1 MQSKLGRN
9 LRVLDLGCG
18 NGRFLHWL
26 VKNFAEVEY
35 VGVDFSDYLLGV
47 AKKNDQKRI
56 GTFIKSDLFM
66 DEWIFLNSLVDFDL
80 IVSFGLVHHI
90 PSKELV
96 ETFFGNLNKLIR
108 NQKTLGI
115 FTIWNYHKLARLEK
129 KILRQEDLPKKFQ
142 VNLGKNENILIWD
155 KEEYSTRFSRCFS
168 KEEILGYLGHGFQVL
183 DFYMDDDRNQRRN
196 SYFVISR

>member
-1 MQSKLGRN
+1 MDQSIEKELNQLNYEFYEKIGKYWNNQPNYEWDGWGRLIEPIKNLQSKLGRN

-115 FTIWNYHKLARLEK
+115 FTIGT
-129 KILRQEDLPKKFQ
+129 I
-142 VNLGKNENILIWD
+142 
-155 KEEYSTRFSRCFS
+155 
-168 KEEILGYLGHGFQVL
+168 
-183 DFYMDDDRNQRRN
+183 
-196 SYFVISR
+196 IS